1 MGELVKTVYAVIDGM
16 VVGIIAFEKEAD
28 AQTWA
33 KTNQE
38 GGEALGLDVKAVSV
52 YPDVASAPKHPEFF

>member
-1 MGELVKTVYAVIDGM
+1 MRKVFAVIDGM

-33 KTNQE
+33 NQNQE
-38 GGEALGLDVKAVSV
+38 GGEALGLAVTPVSV